1 MKNRK
6 TISLVAFLTVTAF
19 SNVGAQPN
27 QDFSF
32 KTIRVDDY
40 NIFYREAGDKS
51 KPAIV
56 LLHGFPSTSHM
67 YRDLIKD
74 LSDHYYVVA
83 PDYIGMGQ
91 SEAPSPD
98 KFDYSFD
105 RIATHTEHFIEK
117 IGLTKFSLYVFDIGG
132 PIGFRIAVHNPD
144 KIQSII
150 VQNTTIYPEGA
161 DPAVAKTVFDYT
173 ANPNPETEK
182 AARIFFQLPVIKS
195 LYVDWAVHPEKISP
209 DGYLLDYYNVTKPGA
224 DLILLAN
231 LRDYKSNFVFFP
243 KAQAYLKQYKPN
255 LLVISGKRDKIFIES
270 GNGYFLRDVP
280 TAQISPID
288 AGHFLLEEKHE
299 EAAKIIETFLVKRG
313 IK

>member
-1 MKNRK
+1 MKN
-6 TISLVAFLTVTAF
+6 LTAIIFIAVVTAITF
-19 SNVGAQPN
+19 LNANAQPN
-27 QDFSF
+27 QNVSF
-32 KTIRVDDY
+32 KTVNVDGY

-56 LLHGFPSTSHM
+56 LLHGFPSSSHQ

-74 LSDHYYVVA
+74 LSDKYYVVA

-91 SEAPSPD
+91 SDAPKVD
-98 KFDYSFD
+98 QFNYSFD
-105 RIATHTEHFIEK
+105 NIAGNTSKFIETLGIAK
-117 IGLTKFSLYVFDIGG
+117 YSLYVFDIGG
-132 PIGFRIAVHNPD
+132 PIGFRIAVAHPD
-144 KIQSII
+144 RVQSII

-161 DPAVAKTVFDYT
+161 DPNVAKTVFDYT
-173 ANPNPETEK
+173 LNPNPETEK
-182 AARIFFQLPVIKS
+182 AARIFFQLDVIKS
-195 LYVDWAVHPEKISP
+195 LYLPWATNPEKISP
-209 DGYLLDYYNVTKPGA
+209 DGYLLDYYHVSKPGA

-231 LRDYKSNFVFFP
+231 LKDYKSNFEFFP
-243 KAQAYLKQYKPN
+243 QAQNYLKAYKPN

-270 GNGYFLRDVP
+270 GNKYFLQDVP

-299 EAAKIIETFLVKRG
+299 EAAKIIKAFLIKRG